1 MVSRGL
7 PFASEDFAT
16 HTLLRLTS
24 PDNTNRLTLET
35 VRELTF
41 EIEELARASA
51 PKPLIITGNHHFFSA
66 GADLNRGETLMITN
80 CAPCHAV
87 GRTGDSPRA
96 DAPTFRTLS
105 KKYPIETLAESLAE
119 GLFTGHPD
127 MP

>member
-1 MVSRGL
+1 MRLSL
-7 PFASEDFAT
+7 LASLILTAVAT
-16 HTLLRLTS
+16 TAVAIRHT
-24 PDNTNRLTLET
+24 NAQN
-35 VRELTF
+35 
-41 EIEELARASA
+41 AA
-51 PKPLIITGNHHFFSA
+51 
-66 GADLNRGETLMITN
+66 ADINRGETLMVTN

-127 MP
+127 MPEFTFEAPDVGAILAYLESIQER